1 MQGEISNLAA
11 IYNLNSVMTLNLV
24 DTFRHK
30 GLRKKL
36 VDQVRNKGIR
46 DEKVLNAMEELP
58 RHFFFDSGF
67 LEFAYQDNAFPIGEG
82 QTISQPYTVAFQ
94 TELLDVHKGDK
105 VLEVGT
111 GSGYQAAIL
120 YNMGAKIYSIERQ
133 KPLYNKAKELLSKIG
148 CIVKVH
154 FGDGYNGLPAFAPFD
169 RILVTAAAPYVP
181 QKLIDQLKPGGKMVI
196 PVTEGDSQ
204 IMTLLVKNDDNTIEM
219 SRHGY
224 FRFVP
229 LLEDKNHKE

>member
-1 MQGEISNLAA
+1 
-11 IYNLNSVMTLNLV
+11 MTGNLV

-36 VDQVRNKGIR
+36 VDSLRDKGIFNER
-46 DEKVLNAMEELP
+46 VLQAMESVP

-67 LEFAYQDNAFPIGEG
+67 LEYAYQDKAFPIGEG

-94 TELLDVHKGDK
+94 TELLDVDKGYK

-120 YNMGAKIYSIERQ
+120 YTMGAKVYSIERQ
-133 KPLYNKAKELLSKIG
+133 KPLYVKAKDLLPKIG
-148 CIVKVH
+148 CLVKVH
-154 FGDGYNGLPAFAPFD
+154 FGDGYKGLPAFAPFD
-169 RILVTAAAPYVP
+169 RIIVTAGAPFIP
-181 QKLIDQLKPGGKMVI
+181 QQLIDQLKPGGKLVI
-196 PVTEGDSQ
+196 PLDEKDYQV
-204 IMTLLVKNDDNTIEM
+204 MTMVLKNEDGSLETTQ
-219 SRHGY
+219 HGA

-229 LLEDKNHKE
+229 MLGDKRH